1 MQLSTL
7 DWSILIVFFVILLS
21 IGFFASKKAGKSV
34 NEFFL
39 SGRNMPWWLLGIS
52 MVATTFSADTPNLV
66 TDIVRTNGV
75 SGNWVW
81 WAFLITGLLTVF
93 VYAKLWRKS
102 NVSTDLEFYELRYGG
117 KPASFLR
124 KFRSIY
130 LGIIFNVITMSAV
143 TLAAIKI
150 GGIML
155 GLEPWQTVITA
166 GLVTVT
172 FSAIGGF
179 KGVVY
184 TDVILFF
191 VAMGGAIG
199 AAVYLVNLPE
209 VGGIESLL
217 SNENVIN
224 KISILP
230 DFNDTEAL
238 IALLIIPLA
247 VQWWSS
253 WYPGAEPGGGG
264 YIAQR
269 MFAAKNE
276 NHAIG
281 ATFFFNIMHYA
292 LRPWPWIL
300 VALASL
306 VVFPDLE
313 SIQNAFPNITQ
324 DKLGNDLAYPAMLTK
339 LPTGLLGLVLASLI
353 SAYMS
358 TISTQLNWGSSY
370 IVYDFYQT
378 QINPSASQKQL
389 VAVGRFSTVLLMVLS
404 TLLALLLQN
413 AMQLFN
419 LLLVFGAGT
428 GLIFILRWFWWRINA
443 WSEITAMLASGL
455 ISLLLAIPSIKASLF
470 GLNGIM
476 PGWSEFPF
484 VVFVTTALW
493 LIVTYLTPSESTSV
507 LRSFYKKIQPGG
519 PGWSKIVEE
528 ARNDSENIVME
539 NESWTVPSG
548 IIAMLLGCI
557 MIYSIM
563 FSTGYFIYGSYK
575 LAIPLL
581 GLAVISVLY
590 LIKVWKK
597 IRVNIL

>member
-1 MQLSTL
+1 MQITNL
-7 DWSILIVFFVILLS
+7 DWLIIFL
-21 IGFFASKKAGKSV
+21 FFAISLGIGIYVSKSSGKSV
-34 NEFFL
+34 NEYFL
-39 SGRNMPWWLLGIS
+39 SGRSMPWWLLGLS
-52 MVATTFSADTPNLV
+52 MVATTFSTDTPNLV
-66 TDIVRTNGV
+66 TDIVRSNGV
-75 SGNWVW
+75 SGNWIW

-117 KPASFLR
+117 KPARFLR
-124 KFRSIY
+124 KFRAIY

-199 AAVYLVNLPE
+199 AAFYLVNLPE
-209 VGGIESLL
+209 VGGIEALL
-217 SNENVIN
+217 SNENVSG

-230 DFNDTEAL
+230 DFSDTNAL

-306 VVFPDLE
+306 VVFPDLD
-313 SIQNAFPNITQ
+313 SIQQAFPNITE

-389 VAVGRFSTVLLMVLS
+389 VAVGRISTVLLMVLS

-443 WSEITAMLASGL
+443 WSEITAMVASGL
-455 ISLLLAIPSIKASLF
+455 ISLTLTIPSIKATLF
-470 GLNGIM
+470 GLEGIM
-476 PGWSEFPF
+476 PGWAEFPF
-484 VVFVTTALW
+484 VVAVTTILW
-493 LIVTYLTPSESTSV
+493 LLITFITPSEDESV
-507 LRSFYKKIQPGG
+507 LRAFYKKTQPGG
-519 PGWSKIVEE
+519 PGWAKIIDKAQKDGVEPLDDNKTWSVP
-528 ARNDSENIVME
+528 AGIV
-539 NESWTVPSG
+539 
-548 IIAMLLGCI
+548 AMLLGCS

-563 FSTGYFIYGSYK
+563 FCTGYFIYGNLRLAFPLLA
-575 LAIPLL
+575 LAIVSGYL
-581 GLAVISVLY
+581 
-590 LIKVWKK
+590 LIKIWGK
-597 IRVNIL
+597 IKVNVL

>member
-1 MQLSTL
+1 MQITNL
-7 DWSILIVFFVILLS
+7 DWLIIFL
-21 IGFFASKKAGKSV
+21 FFAISLGIGIYVSKSSGKSA
-34 NEFFL
+34 NEYFL
-39 SGRNMPWWLLGIS
+39 SGRSMPWWLLGLS
-52 MVATTFSADTPNLV
+52 MVATTFSTDTPNLV
-66 TDIVRTNGV
+66 TDIVRSNGV

-117 KPASFLR
+117 KPARFLR
-124 KFRSIY
+124 KFRAIY

-199 AAVYLVNLPE
+199 AAFYLVNLPE
-209 VGGIESLL
+209 VGGIEALL
-217 SNENVIN
+217 SNENVSG

-230 DFNDTEAL
+230 DFSDTNAL

-306 VVFPDLE
+306 VVFPDLD
-313 SIQNAFPNITQ
+313 SIQQAFPNITE

-389 VAVGRFSTVLLMVLS
+389 VAVGRISTVLLMVLS

-443 WSEITAMLASGL
+443 WSEITAMVASGL
-455 ISLLLAIPSIKASLF
+455 ISLTLTIPSIKATLF
-470 GLNGIM
+470 GLEGFM
-476 PGWSEFPF
+476 PSWAEFPF
-484 VVFVTTALW
+484 VVAVTTILW
-493 LIVTYLTPSESTSV
+493 LLITFITPSEDESV
-507 LRSFYKKIQPGG
+507 LRSFYKKTQPGG
-519 PGWSKIVEE
+519 PGWAKIVGKAQKEGVE
-528 ARNDSENIVME
+528 LLDDNKTWS
-539 NESWTVPSG
+539 VPAG
-548 IIAMLLGCI
+548 IIAMLLGCS

-563 FSTGYFIYGSYK
+563 FCTGYFIYGNLRLAFPLLA
-575 LAIPLL
+575 LAIVSGYL
-581 GLAVISVLY
+581 
-590 LIKVWKK
+590 LIKIWGK
-597 IRVNIL
+597 IKVNVL

>member
-1 MQLSTL
+1 MQITAL
-7 DWSILIVFFVILLS
+7 DWIIIFL
-21 IGFFASKKAGKSV
+21 FFAISLGIGIYVSKSSSKSA
-34 NEFFL
+34 NEYFL
-39 SGRNMPWWLLGIS
+39 SGRSMPWWLLGLS
-52 MVATTFSADTPNLV
+52 MVATTFSTDTPNLV
-66 TDIVRTNGV
+66 TDIVRSNGV

-306 VVFPDLE
+306 VVFPDLD

-378 QINPSASQKQL
+378 QINPNASQKQL
-389 VAVGRFSTVLLMVLS
+389 VAVGRISTVLLMVLS

-443 WSEITAMLASGL
+443 WSEITAMLASGF
-455 ISLLLAIPSIKASLF
+455 ISLSLAIPSIKTSLF

-476 PGWSEFPF
+476 PGWAEFPF

-519 PGWSKIVEE
+519 PGWTKIVEE
-528 ARNDSENIVME
+528 AKNDSEDIIKE

-581 GLAVISVLY
+581 GLAIISGLY